1 MKRRGIARKLVLGL
15 ALFGAGV
22 VACSVWLYAAA
33 DDSLEFQP
41 NEYVVTEVTQLN
53 RIQVAD
59 VFVPRT
65 TAEIAKILAASSG
78 PVSIGGARCSMG
90 GQIAEPGSTHL
101 DLRRFS
107 DVLEFSP
114 LERTI
119 TVEAGSTWR
128 DIQDRIDPDNL
139 SIKIMQTYS
148 NFTVGGSLSV
158 NAHGRYMGRGPIVQ
172 SVRALRLVMADGAIV
187 DASPKENAELFYG
200 VVGGYGGLAVIAEV
214 TLDLV
219 ANGKVERN
227 TKTMPTTEY
236 AEFFRTHVRDEGGI
250 VFHNADLAPPD
261 FDTARVVSWS
271 ESEAELTDTA
281 RLIPRGQ
288 DYSWRAAL
296 VNGTASFPGGYA
308 LRKHVLEPIFY
319 WDEPVTW
326 RNHEASYDIAELE
339 PPDRQ
344 DETYV
349 LREYFVPEAR
359 FDEFVPKMRDVFSRN
374 EVPVINVSVRHAS
387 TDPGTLLA
395 WARGETFAF
404 VVYYQQGTTPEAI
417 DGVRRW
423 SREMI
428 DAVLSVGGTYYLP
441 YQNHATRAQFLQAYP
456 RAAEFF
462 ALKERVDP
470 TLRLQNS
477 LFYHY
482 GPSPRARRDEKL
494 ASLGYQKKPEGQTLL
509 TVPEWYLVWNPLEY
523 VEHLERGHAPDTFP
537 FWESVR
543 EYMSLY
549 KKVIRASDG
558 VYPHND
564 EYVTMLRV
572 IGASTAVE
580 YLTKGA
586 YEASIGRLF
595 RWTASAPNNAEQ
607 RLITEAQR
615 SYSQLIFDKAWYE
628 FRFLPWVARIWSETP
643 ILGADFLRRTERKL
657 AFSAEFAVKAAYAQ
671 LVGWAAQSAYGP
683 SEERVQI
690 VAQRPEGAKPWPPG
704 VRTVGALAPATELIE
719 LGRWNEFSK
728 VVPHLASEGFDFV
741 EIAGND
747 HIAVSL
753 VEDVSRPFRS
763 DQAQRLLQS
772 RVVSNPAKK
781 RTVWFVTVPRLG
793 PFLRQAQ
800 AAGVRIEHVYDY

>member
-15 ALFGAGV
+15 ALFGAGI
-22 VACSVWLYAAA
+22 VACSVWLYATA
-33 DDSLEFQP
+33 DDSWDFQP

-107 DVLEFSP
+107 DVLAFSP
-114 LERTI
+114 QERTI
-119 TVEAGSTWR
+119 TVEAGSSWR
-128 DIQDRIDPDNL
+128 DIQDRIDPDEL

-148 NFTVGGSLSV
+148 NFTVGGSLSA

-172 SVRALRLVMADGAIV
+172 SVRSLRLAMADGEIV
-187 DASPKENAELFYG
+187 DASPEENAELFYG

-219 ANGKVERN
+219 ANGKVERK

-261 FDTARVVSWS
+261 FDTARVVSWI
-271 ESEAELTDTA
+271 ESEAELTETA

-308 LRKHVLEPIFY
+308 LRKHVLEPFFY

-349 LREYFVPEAR
+349 LREYFVPAAR

-404 VVYYQQGTTPEAI
+404 VVYYEQGTTPEAI

-428 DAVLSVGGTYYLP
+428 DAVL
-441 YQNHATRAQFLQAYP
+441 F
-456 RAAEFF
+456 
-462 ALKERVDP
+462 
-470 TLRLQNS
+470 
-477 LFYHY
+477 
-482 GPSPRARRDEKL
+482 
-494 ASLGYQKKPEGQTLL
+494 
-509 TVPEWYLVWNPLEY
+509 
-523 VEHLERGHAPDTFP
+523 
-537 FWESVR
+537 
-543 EYMSLY
+543 
-549 KKVIRASDG
+549 
-558 VYPHND
+558 
-564 EYVTMLRV
+564 
-572 IGASTAVE
+572 
-580 YLTKGA
+580 
-586 YEASIGRLF
+586 
-595 RWTASAPNNAEQ
+595 EQ
-607 RLITEAQR
+607 RLITQAQR
-615 SYSQLIFDKAWYE
+615 SYSQLIFEKPWYE
-628 FRFLPWVARIWSETP
+628 FRFFPWVARIWGETP
-643 ILGADFLRRTERKL
+643 VFGADFLRRTERKL

-671 LVGWAAQSAYGP
+671 LLGWAAQSAYGP

-690 VAQRPEGAKPWPPG
+690 VVQRSEGAKPWPPG
-704 VRTVGALAPATELIE
+704 VRTVGALTPATELIE

-728 VVPHLASEGFDFV
+728 VVPRLASDGFDFV
-741 EIAGND
+741 EMAGND

-763 DQAQRLLQS
+763 EQAQRLLQS
-772 RVVSNPAKK
+772 RVVSNGTKK

-793 PFLRQAQ
+793 AFLRQAQ
-800 AAGVRIEHVYDY
+800 AANVRIEHVYDY